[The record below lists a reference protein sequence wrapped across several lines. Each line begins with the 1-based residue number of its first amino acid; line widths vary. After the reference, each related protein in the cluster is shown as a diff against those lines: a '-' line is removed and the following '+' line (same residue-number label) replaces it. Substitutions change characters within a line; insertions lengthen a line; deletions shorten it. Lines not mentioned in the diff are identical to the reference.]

1 MHSSRVHFLVMQG
14 KSMESIFKEGISQ
27 DIPAVLAA
35 KDKRVQM
42 QKAIFAK
49 YPASVLVDV
58 NMNIPGPIK
67 NNQYL
72 QKMFKLGTQEL
83 EKKFKQN
90 KLQYKLV
97 ASWNETT
104 GSENFYIINDKINY
118 VKKIAIDFE
127 DSSDLGR
134 LFDADVL
141 VKDQQMAISR
151 KDLGLPVRK
160 CFLCSRPAKDCS
172 RSRRHSVEDLQEYIS
187 QVYFENFS

>member
-1 MHSSRVHFLVMQG
+1 
-14 KSMESIFKEGISQ
+14 MESIFKEGIPQ

-49 YPASVLVDV
+49 YPNDVLVDV

-72 QKMFKLGTQEL
+72 QKMFEFGMQEL
-83 EKKFKQN
+83 EKKFKKN

-97 ASWNETT
+97 ASWNEVT
-104 GSENFYIINDKINY
+104 GSENFYIIDDKTNY
-118 VKKIAIDFE
+118 VKKVAIDFE

-141 VKDQQMAISR
+141 IKDEQMAISR
-151 KDLGLPVRK
+151 KSLGLPVRK
-160 CFLCSRPAKDCS
+160 CFLCSRPAKECS
-172 RSRRHSVEDLQEYIS
+172 RSRRHSVQELQEYIS
-187 QVYFENFS
+187 KVYFENFS